1 VNLSKRA
8 SLILRF
14 SLKANFGP
22 ISCLLNRK
30 KGKGID
36 MNKYELIKYIK
47 ESSDNISNYEVAD
60 ALCDG
65 EYLDKLNREI
75 DFDQETVE
83 DAHDF
88 LTS

>member
-1 VNLSKRA
+1 
-8 SLILRF
+8 
-14 SLKANFGP
+14 
-22 ISCLLNRK
+22 
-30 KGKGID
+30 

-47 ESSDNISNYEVAD
+47 ESTDNITDNEVAD

-65 EYLDKLNREI
+65 EYLDKLSREI

>member
-1 VNLSKRA
+1 
-8 SLILRF
+8 
-14 SLKANFGP
+14 
-22 ISCLLNRK
+22 
-30 KGKGID
+30 

-47 ESSDNISNYEVAD
+47 ESSDNISNCEVLD

-65 EYLDKLNREI
+65 EYLGKLSREI

-88 LTS
+88 LINKEKGNN

>member
-1 VNLSKRA
+1 
-8 SLILRF
+8 
-14 SLKANFGP
+14 
-22 ISCLLNRK
+22 
-30 KGKGID
+30 

-47 ESSDNISNYEVAD
+47 ESTLACDNITDNEVAD

-65 EYLDKLNREI
+65 EYLDKLSREI

-88 LTS
+88 LINKEKGNWNEEIWIVRKER

>member
-1 VNLSKRA
+1 
-8 SLILRF
+8 
-14 SLKANFGP
+14 
-22 ISCLLNRK
+22 
-30 KGKGID
+30 

-47 ESSDNISNYEVAD
+47 ESTDNITDNEIAD

-65 EYLDKLNREI
+65 EYLDKLSREI

-88 LTS
+88 LIYKEKGNNWCKRNHFNMNTFFYSGKS

>member
-1 VNLSKRA
+1 
-8 SLILRF
+8 
-14 SLKANFGP
+14 
-22 ISCLLNRK
+22 
-30 KGKGID
+30 

-47 ESSDNISNYEVAD
+47 ESTDNITDNEVAD

-65 EYLDKLNREI
+65 EYLEKLSREI

-88 LTS
+88 LINKEKGNN